1 MDRRELARAYYEA
14 IDADEYERLRGLL
27 ADDFRQERSDMTLD
41 GADAFVR
48 FMRDDRPETDTTH
61 AVESVYESSDGVA
74 VEGVLRQA
82 DGSVWFRFV
91 DVFRVE
97 DGRVAFLRTY
107 TH

>member
-1 MDRRELARAYYEA
+1 MDRHELARAYYAA

-74 VEGVLRQA
+74 VEGVLRRA

-107 TH
+107 TN